1 MLSAEQI
8 RAARA
13 LVRWDQS
20 RLASEAGV
28 SVETIKRLEKMDGPL
43 LAATGTTLAK
53 IQSALESAG
62 VVFIDQNGN
71 GPGVRLR
78 DRQ

>member
-13 LVRWDQS
+13 LIRWDQI
-20 RLASEAGV
+20 RLASEAAV

-43 LAATGTTLAK
+43 LAATGTTIAK
-53 IQSALESAG
+53 IEAALTAAG
-62 VVFIDQNGN
+62 IEFINGT
-71 GPGVRLR
+71 GVKLQVR
-78 DRQ
+78 

>member
-1 MLSAEQI
+1 MISSEQV

-20 RLASEAGV
+20 KLAAEAGV

-43 LAATGTTLAK
+43 LAATGTTLSK
-53 IQSALESAG
+53 IQTALEAAG
-62 VVFIDQNGN
+62 VEFIDGT
-71 GPGVRLR
+71 GVKLKQR
-78 DRQ
+78 

>member
-1 MLSAEQI
+1 MLSAEQV

-43 LAATGTTLAK
+43 LAATGTTLRA
-53 IQSALESAG
+53 IESALTSAG
-62 VVFIDQNGN
+62 VEFSNGT
-71 GPGVRLR
+71 GVRLR
-78 DRQ
+78 KD